1 MPNNEA
7 KARIKI
13 NRLLE
18 DAGWRFFDD
27 ENGRANIQ
35 LEQGVS
41 ITKKDIDAFG
51 EDFEKTHKGFID
63 FLLLDDKGFPLVVLE
78 AKREDKNPLDGKEQA
93 RKYAKSIN
101 VRYIIL
107 SNGDLHFYWDRES
120 GNPTPI
126 RVFQTQESLLDRK
139 KYKPNPDALV
149 NELLEEDYVAKTQKP
164 DYATDPRWL
173 DEDQR
178 KDFIK
183 ENGLMFLREYQL
195 NAVKSIQK
203 AVNDGNKRFLFEM
216 ATGTGKTLIAA
227 AVIKLFLRTSN
238 TKRVLFLVDRIELED
253 QAEKAFTRYLKNDYQ
268 TAVYKRAR
276 NNWNNAEIV
285 VSTVQSLNDKYHQLF
300 SPTDFDLVI
309 SDESHRSIGGNAR
322 AVFEYFSGYK
332 LGLTATPKDYLKN
345 IENIDER
352 DPREVERRLLL
363 DTYETFGCAT
373 GEPTFRYSLIE
384 GVEDGFLISPIVAD
398 ARTEITTQLL
408 SDEGYSVQIENEE
421 GELVDKIFKHRD
433 FERKFYSEETNQVFC
448 ETFIKNALRDPISG
462 EIGKSIIFCVS
473 QFHASKVTQILN
485 QIAMEVFPG
494 KYNSDFAVQV
504 TSSITGAQQFTINF
518 ANNNLNGETKWLDTY
533 KSSKTRICVTVGMMT
548 TGYDCQDILNL
559 CMMRPIFS
567 PTDFV
572 QIKGR
577 GTRTFTFN
585 YKQRNSFGEMEITG
599 EEKEAFK
606 IFDFFANFEY
616 FEEKFNYDEELKV
629 PIKRGSTRPP
639 GPPPIPIGDYENID
653 EDPLKKFKIK
663 DPQGKF
669 WKIDT
674 KYWGYFT
681 EKLKDHEIVESFV
694 REGNMKAA
702 EDYVR
707 EHVFDT
713 PEEYFTLE
721 KLRKSV
727 QVDRR
732 LSLKELLERAFDLIP
747 HFKSKAEKL
756 DEECDKFISI
766 YKPDPEQVM
775 YVRNFLRAYI
785 IDEGVRE
792 IVQSKEYGKLNV
804 NPIYSDFKALNVE
817 WRERIPLYV
826 QDYVSLS
833 EYQ

>member
-1 MPNNEA
+1 MNKNEA

-18 DAGWRFFDD
+18 DAGWRFYDD

-41 ITKKDIDAFG
+41 ITKQDINSFG
-51 EDFEKTHKGFID
+51 EDFEKTHKGYID

-126 RVFQTQESLLDRK
+126 RVFPTQESLLDRK

-804 NPIYSDFKALNVE
+804 NPIYSDFKALNNE

>member
-1 MPNNEA
+1 MYSIIGGNLGTKQIQKRKVNITWRIKLFYLTFYLSETSEDFGVTARFDPASFVFPQNSLSAKQVYLQNWRNKLTTEA
-7 KARIKI
+7 TARITI

-18 DAGWRFFDD
+18 NAGWRFFDN
-27 ENGRANIQ
+27 ENGKANIQ

-41 ITKKDIDAFG
+41 ITKQDIDAFG
-51 EDFEKTHKGFID
+51 EDFENTHKGFID
-63 FLLLDDKGFPLVVLE
+63 FLLLDDKGYPLVVLE

-93 RKYAKSIN
+93 RAYAQSIN

-126 RVFQTQESLLDRK
+126 RFFPTQESLLDRK

-149 NELLEEDYVAKTQKP
+149 NELLEDDYVAKTQKP
-164 DYATDPRWL
+164 NYATDPRWL
-173 DEDQR
+173 DENQK

-203 AVNDGNKRFLFEM
+203 AVNDGNSRFLFEM

-285 VSTVQSLNDKYHQLF
+285 VSTVQSLNEKYHQLF

-363 DTYETFGCAT
+363 DTYETFGCST
-373 GEPTFRYSLIE
+373 GEPTFRYSLI
-384 GVEDGFLISPIVAD
+384 DGLNDDFLINPMVAD

-408 SDEGYSVQIENEE
+408 SDKGYAIQVKNKET
-421 GELVDKIFKHRD
+421 GELEDAIFTHRD
-433 FERKFYSEETNQVFC
+433 FERKFYSEKTNRIFC
-448 ETFIKNALRDPISG
+448 ETFIQNALKDPISQ
-462 EIGKSIIFCVS
+462 EIGKTIIFCVS
-473 QFHASKVTQILN
+473 QKHAARITQTLN
-485 QIAMEVFPG
+485 EIAHELFPD
-494 KYNSDFAVQV
+494 KYQSDFAVQV
-504 TSSITGAQQFTINF
+504 TSNVTNSQQFTINF
-518 ANNNLNGETKWLDTY
+518 SNNNLNGHTKWLDAY
-533 KSSKTRICVTVGMMT
+533 KSGKTRVCVTVGMMT

-559 CMMRPIFS
+559 CLMRPIFS

-577 GTRTFTFN
+577 GTRTYTFQ
-585 YKQRNSFGEMEITG
+585 YARRNPMGEME
-599 EEKEAFK
+599 
-606 IFDFFANFEY
+606 
-616 FEEKFNYDEELKV
+616 KV
-629 PIKRGSTRPP
+629 LRP
-639 GPPPIPIGDYENID
+639 
-653 EDPLKKFKIK
+653 
-663 DPQGKF
+663 
-669 WKIDT
+669 
-674 KYWGYFT
+674 
-681 EKLKDHEIVESFV
+681 
-694 REGNMKAA
+694 A
-702 EDYVR
+702 
-707 EHVFDT
+707 
-713 PEEYFTLE
+713 
-721 KLRKSV
+721 
-727 QVDRR
+727 
-732 LSLKELLERAFDLIP
+732 
-747 HFKSKAEKL
+747 
-756 DEECDKFISI
+756 
-766 YKPDPEQVM
+766 
-775 YVRNFLRAYI
+775 
-785 IDEGVRE
+785 
-792 IVQSKEYGKLNV
+792 
-804 NPIYSDFKALNVE
+804 
-817 WRERIPLYV
+817 
-826 QDYVSLS
+826 
-833 EYQ
+833 

>member
-1 MPNNEA
+1 MNKNEA

-18 DAGWRFFDD
+18 DAGWRFYDD

-41 ITKKDIDAFG
+41 ITKQDINSFG
-51 EDFEKTHKGFID
+51 EDFEKTHKGYID

-126 RVFQTQESLLDRK
+126 RVFPTQESLLDRK

-462 EIGKSIIFCVS
+462 EIGKTIMFCVS
-473 QFHASKVTQILN
+473 QKHASRITQTLN
-485 QIAMEVFPG
+485 EIAMEVFPG